1 MATVYF
7 DNSATT
13 AVDPRVMEEM
23 MPYFSAKY
31 GNASSLHSFG
41 REAYNALEKARE
53 RCAKAIGAQPRE
65 IIFTSGGTEADNLAI
80 QGIAFSSKEKG
91 DHIITCAI
99 EHHAVLHTCQFL
111 ESQGFKVTYLPV
123 DREGRVSFEDVKNAI
138 TKKTVLV
145 SIMAANNEIGTI
157 EPIREIGA
165 VAHEAG
171 VAFHTDA
178 VQAIT
183 KVPIDV
189 VHDNIDLLALSGHK
203 FHGPKGVGLLYV
215 KKGVKLR
222 PMIYGGGHER
232 GLRSSTENVAGL
244 VGMGKAIELG
254 IAEMPEAV
262 PKMTMIRDRII
273 DGVLEA
279 IPDTYLN
286 GPREGRLCNNAHFR
300 FDFIEGESLILQLD
314 AEGFAG
320 STGSACSTKTLD
332 PSHVLMAIGL
342 RPEQA
347 HGSLRISL
355 SKMNTLEEAEAFL
368 KIVPRIVGKLREMSP
383 IKSWKDYEG
392 FETKE
397 CEH

>member
-1 MATVYF
+1 LATVYF

-13 AVDPRVMEEM
+13 AVDPRVVEEM
-23 MPYFSAKY
+23 LPYFTQKY
-31 GNASSLHSFG
+31 GNASSLHSYG

-53 RCAKAIGAQPRE
+53 RCARALGGQTRE
-65 IIFTSGGTEADNLAI
+65 IVFTSGGTEADNLAI
-80 QGIAFSSKEKG
+80 QGVAFSSLEKG
-91 DHIITCAI
+91 NHIITCAI

-111 ESQGFKVTYLPV
+111 EAQGFKVTYLPV
-123 DREGRVSFEDVKNAI
+123 DREGRVSVEDVKRAI
-138 TKKTVLV
+138 TKQTVLV

-165 VAHEAG
+165 VAREAG
-171 VAFHTDA
+171 ALFHTDA

-183 KVPIDV
+183 KIPIDV
-189 VHDNIDLLALSGHK
+189 ERDNVDLLSLSGHK
-203 FHGPKGVGLLYV
+203 FHGPKGVGVLYV
-215 KKGVKLR
+215 KKGVRLR

-232 GLRSSTENVAGL
+232 GMRSSTENVAGL
-244 VGMGKAIELG
+244 VGMAKAIELG
-254 IAEMPEAV
+254 MAEMGDSV
-262 PKMTMIRDRII
+262 SKMTSIRDRII
-273 DGVLEA
+273 EGVSG
-279 IPDTYLN
+279 IPDAYLN

-300 FDFIEGESLILQLD
+300 FDFIEGESLILKLD

-320 STGSACSTKTLD
+320 STGSACSTKSLE

-355 SKMNTLEEAEAFL
+355 SKMNTMTEADEFL
-368 KIVPRIVGKLREMSP
+368 KVIPRVVARLREMSP

-392 FETKE
+392 FDDKV
-397 CEH
+397 CDH